1 MGKPIAWT
9 RRSLNLR
16 CRNPTDKEMSQG
28 CLYLVATPIGNLSD
42 ISPRAKEILG
52 TVDLLACEDTRVT
65 QKLLNHLGLHLPT
78 ISYREENEK
87 ILALELAT
95 KIANGSLIA
104 LVSDA
109 GFPGISDPGFRLV
122 RECRVRNLK
131 VTPIPGPTAG
141 ISALAASG
149 LPTDRFLFAG
159 FLPAKSA
166 ARKRFFEEIKNAN
179 HTVILYESRYRILK
193 FLDDL
198 VEILGNDRCICVARE
213 ITKLHETFHTGLA
226 QKVREEVY
234 TGSHKGEFSVIIA
247 KAGYQLKEPV

>member
-1 MGKPIAWT
+1 
-9 RRSLNLR
+9 
-16 CRNPTDKEMSQG
+16 MSQG

-42 ISPRAKEILG
+42 ISPRATDVLSG
-52 TVDLLACEDTRVT
+52 VDLVACEDTRVT
-65 QKLLNHLGLHLPT
+65 QKLFNHLGLHLPT

-87 ILALELAT
+87 ELAPELAT
-95 KIANGSLIA
+95 RIANGSMIA

-122 RECRVRNLK
+122 RECRARNLT

-159 FLPAKSA
+159 FLPPKSA
-166 ARKRFFEEIKNAN
+166 ARKRFFEEIRHAN
-179 HTVILYESRYRILK
+179 HTVVLYESRYRIHK

-198 VEILGNDRCICVARE
+198 VETLGDDRCICVARE
-213 ITKLHETFHTGLA
+213 ITKLHETFHAGLA
-226 QKVREEVY
+226 GVVRQEVY
-234 TGSHKGEFSVIIA
+234 AGSHKGEFSVMIA
-247 KAGYQLKEPV
+247 KAGYQLKKSI